1 MASDT
6 ESEENS
12 PSTGEKSQNDVQHS
26 DQASKGVES
35 ALTTTVPNTS
45 STAVSNSK
53 SKKTDPLLGRRNN
66 RKKVQKVSNPVEKDD
81 STEEVEKSQVLQK
94 PKKKRASR
102 GKQIRLNTNPKFKHF
117 VLDQANASAVCTIFR
132 KINLVSLLEMEAQN
146 LVVGV
151 PFLLIGVCILR
162 RNIWLQFLA
171 R

>member
-1 MASDT
+1 M
-6 ESEENS
+6 
-12 PSTGEKSQNDVQHS
+12 
-26 DQASKGVES
+26 
-35 ALTTTVPNTS
+35 
-45 STAVSNSK
+45 
-53 SKKTDPLLGRRNN
+53 LGRRNN

-81 STEEVEKSQVLQK
+81 STEEVEKSQVPQK